1 MLAAAWSRGLLSILC
16 TIPIASF
23 AGAND
28 FEKLAKAVEAVAQ
41 ASRSSEGIED
51 SQILGRIDREQL
63 DLLRKTFGADAAKAV
78 GHLRVQSVLTPG
90 TSVAPDD
97 DVLAD
102 ILRAEPGLVQLGSMG
117 LAGAL
122 RQTQQYY
129 AGRGN
134 PLPDAVKVMLSI
146 TFPEEVLDSV
156 RVVDTDAEGSLP
168 AIINEVQTNFGEAVG
183 GQSAVTIDNLI
194 AFSEIPDLSSV
205 DFWAHEIQHVMQY
218 RQLGGI
224 DAFAAAYTRDY
235 RQLEGDANAVAQK
248 AVIDAQNV
256 LTVIH
261 ALNPDVLGSSAR
273 QLGAS
278 ATRRPCAAS
287 LLAGQRPAARSR
299 RRALGRPARAELE
312 FEAV

>member
-1 MLAAAWSRGLLSILC
+1 VLAAVPIRSLLAILC

-23 AGAND
+23 AGARD
-28 FEKLAKAVEAVAQ
+28 FQKLAKAVEAVAR
-41 ASRSSEGIED
+41 ASRSSEGIEA

-63 DLLRKTFGADAAKAV
+63 DLLQKTFGADAAKAV
-78 GHLRVQSVLTPG
+78 GNLRVQSVGTPG

-97 DVLAD
+97 DVLAS

-117 LAGAL
+117 LARVL

-134 PLPDAVKVMLSI
+134 PLPAAVKVMLSI
-146 TFPEEVLDSV
+146 TFPREILDSV

-183 GQSAVTIDNLI
+183 GQSAVTIDDII

-235 RQLEGDANAVAQK
+235 RQLEGDANAVARK

-261 ALNPDVLGSSAR
+261 ALNPNRLGSSTRHLDVA
-273 QLGAS
+273 A
-278 ATRRPCAAS
+278 ARRPCAAS
-287 LLAGQRPAARSR
+287 PSS
-299 RRALGRPARAELE
+299 
-312 FEAV
+312 

>member
-1 MLAAAWSRGLLSILC
+1 M
-16 TIPIASF
+16 PIASF
-23 AGAND
+23 AAAND
-28 FEKLAKAVEAVAQ
+28 LEKLAKAVEAVAQ
-41 ASRSSEGIED
+41 ASRSSEGIEA
-51 SQILGRIDREQL
+51 SRILDRIDREQL
-63 DLLRKTFGADAAKAV
+63 DLLQKTFGADAAKAV
-78 GHLRVQSVLTPG
+78 GHLQVQSVGTPG

-97 DVLAD
+97 DVLAG

-117 LAGAL
+117 LARVL

-134 PLPDAVKVMLSI
+134 PLPAAVKVMLSI
-146 TFPEEVLDSV
+146 TFPREILDSV

-183 GQSAVTIDNLI
+183 GQSAVTIDDII

-235 RQLEGDANAVAQK
+235 RQLEGDANAVARK

-261 ALNPDVLGSSAR
+261 ALNPNRLGSSNRHLDVA
-273 QLGAS
+273 A
-278 ATRRPCAAS
+278 ARRPCAAS
-287 LLAGQRPAARSR
+287 PSS
-299 RRALGRPARAELE
+299 
-312 FEAV
+312 